1 LSGERGVLTFVGG
14 AGTVLA
20 VVWGGQSDVEA
31 RRSGRLTDHVG
42 LGVLAA
48 RFHRDL
54 LEEVINRTGCREKR
68 SRRLPAHV
76 MIRYV
81 VAMGLFAGES
91 YEEVMRRLVGS
102 LKKMG
107 SWSDDWQVPTASA
120 ITQARQRLG
129 AAPLKELFTRAA
141 VPVAGAG

>member
-1 LSGERGVLTFVGG
+1 MPFRKNLCRGRRGGGRGGG
-14 AGTVLA
+14 AVGTVSA
-20 VVWGGQSDVEA
+20 VVPDGQSDVDT
-31 RRSGRLTDHVG
+31 RPSGRLTDHIG

-81 VAMGLFAGES
+81 VAMGLFANES

-102 LKKMG
+102 LKRMG
-107 SWSDDWQVPTASA
+107 SWSDDWQVPTKSA

-129 AAPLKELFTRAA
+129 VAPL
-141 VPVAGAG
+141 